1 MNPTSSCTRRK
12 RNAPDEGCKALV
24 LDKTSRLAPVQST
37 KEFTP
42 CISLSSK
49 LQWKHWLVSGW
60 QPSTSQDFRKEFISW
75 FHQNSSTSSSQAP
88 VPEPRSSA
96 CSLWPFL
103 WRRGRLVLPSAPWIA
118 GPLPGRPF
126 APLIEC

>member
-42 CISLSSK
+42 CISVSSK

-60 QPSTSQDFRKEFISW
+60 QPSSSQDFRKEFISW
-75 FHQNSSTSSSQAP
+75 FHQNSSTSSSRAP
-88 VPEPRSSA
+88 VPEPHSSA

-103 WRRGRLVLPSAPWIA
+103 WRRSRSWLAMRQWSDGLSQAV
-118 GPLPGRPF
+118 PLPP
-126 APLIEC
+126 